1 MYINIKKLGVT
12 MQILLRSKA
21 IILHMIVVLATGTEG
36 GGADLYSRGNR
47 FESWLGYQLYWLM
60 LFICFLSPSTQIPG
74 QYIHQSS

>member
-47 FESWLGYQLYWLM
+47 FESWLGYQLY
-60 LFICFLSPSTQIPG
+60 
-74 QYIHQSS
+74 